1 MPIKLGYS
9 GSFQMFAT
17 LRNRVHIFFEKY
29 PRIASGI
36 TGFCTFSAGDVL
48 AQRLEMTQNKTKT
61 FDYKR
66 PIQIGFLGL
75 VSNGY
80 FLTKWYHLLDT
91 VVGTSMTS
99 KKTVLTKVV
108 ADQLVDAPF
117 AILSFF
123 SFTSYLTESDISKAW
138 KHFMVTT
145 KEHFV
150 PTFFADC
157 TVWPLANFVNFR
169 VIPLVYRASFTAFV
183 QLLWQSYLS
192 FVSHVDDEKVAAGD
206 VNMVVKPIARSA
218 DESCILD
225 RPVSTMMVVNAH
237 DQTACLRKET
247 ATDI

>member
-1 MPIKLGYS
+1 
-9 GSFQMFAT
+9 
-17 LRNRVHIFFEKY
+17 
-29 PRIASGI
+29 
-36 TGFCTFSAGDVL
+36 
-48 AQRLEMTQNKTKT
+48 
-61 FDYKR
+61 
-66 PIQIGFLGL
+66 
-75 VSNGY
+75 
-80 FLTKWYHLLDT
+80 
-91 VVGTSMTS
+91 
-99 KKTVLTKVV
+99 
-108 ADQLVDAPF
+108 
-117 AILSFF
+117 
-123 SFTSYLTESDISKAW
+123 
-138 KHFMVTT
+138 MVTT

-218 DESCILD
+218 DETCILD